1 MITLVNWKDSDISI
15 IVHITKDE
23 EQWLA
28 DCSTFGKAVNLNSS
42 GSPGMLPLLH
52 ILFNIFVIFMQTCS
66 RVSFSSKVV
75 FDYGAFFMLIHNPH
89 LCLEN
94 LNLVCYEC
102 SVHFL
107 IILFY
112 PTNIVPFFYIKQ
124 LVSCFLP
131 VKIFVYWYTCF
142 APLFVHFFNHFCS
155 YYFLFKVYVAL

>member
-1 MITLVNWKDSDISI
+1 MSKACMVWACYMSQYPLKDNHLSENKWNQTEEESRENPKMITLVNWKDSDISI

-94 LNLVCYEC
+94 LNLVCYE
-102 SVHFL
+102 
-107 IILFY
+107 
-112 PTNIVPFFYIKQ
+112 FF
-124 LVSCFLP
+124 VFC
-131 VKIFVYWYTCF
+131 
-142 APLFVHFFNHFCS
+142 PLFNYTILSH
-155 YYFLFKVYVAL
+155 